1 MAIETNL
8 KRINIFATE
17 QSYNANKGSE
27 SNGEL
32 NLLKLD
38 SEIMKLGVEGASP
51 VPDANGTDGYVRY
64 TNGLQICFSQGKA
77 KGDNGL
83 YTFPQPF
90 IRKPAVICLGQ
101 DDSEWAYVRN
111 ITSSNFEAGCS
122 ATTNVY
128 IAIGWWK

>member
-1 MAIETNL
+1 MATETNL
-8 KRINIFATE
+8 KRINVFATE

-38 SEIMKLGVEGASP
+38 SELLKLGVEET
-51 VPDANGTDGYVRY
+51 VPKNDTDGYVRY
-64 TNGLQICFSQGKA
+64 TNGLMICFSQGKA
-77 KGDNGL
+77 KGDDGL
-83 YTFPQPF
+83 YTFPYPF
-90 IRKPAVICLGQ
+90 AKKPTVVCLGQ
-101 DDSEWAYVRN
+101 DDNEWAYVRD
-111 ITSSNFEAGCS
+111 ITSSNFKVGCS